1 MPSTCN
7 DLIGLRYRLGA
18 DGSNG
23 EIDCIHLCYR
33 ALEMLEIPTPPFN
46 PHWYEAGKVTVLRD
60 LLSWG
65 ERVDKPT
72 YDGDIVLFDQNGWA
86 FAVTWQTG
94 ILYINRQLEKVS
106 WCSVQSLG
114 KYHCFRTKN
123 S

>member
-1 MPSTCN
+1 
-7 DLIGLRYRLGA
+7 
-18 DGSNG
+18 
-23 EIDCIHLCYR
+23 
-33 ALEMLEIPTPPFN
+33 MLEIPTPPFN